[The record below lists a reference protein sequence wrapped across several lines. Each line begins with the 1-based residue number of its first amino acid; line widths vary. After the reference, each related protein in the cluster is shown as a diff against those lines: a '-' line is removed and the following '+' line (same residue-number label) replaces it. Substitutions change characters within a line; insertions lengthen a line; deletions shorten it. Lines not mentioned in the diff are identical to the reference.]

1 MIAVLLV
8 LLVLTVTLVC
18 YLATEIVTL
27 NQELRQIRHEDI
39 ENMNQLDAW
48 VTRHEQQGRG

>member
-27 NQELRQIRHEDI
+27 NQELRQIRHEDT